1 MPGFCQRARQK
12 RQKQRRENFPRKSIH
27 VKNNASLKINSG
39 DKVVCAG
46 EINIGNGSSFAS
58 AAGVNLWA
66 KGLNVESG
74 KEVSLE
80 GTTYF
85 ADDLTISGKNNNVKL
100 AGNYYG
106 FGSEKSA

>member
-1 MPGFCQRARQK
+1 M
-12 RQKQRRENFPRKSIH
+12 
-27 VKNNASLKINSG
+27 
-39 DKVVCAG
+39 
-46 EINIGNGSSFAS
+46 
-58 AAGVNLWA
+58 NLWA

-106 FGSEKSA
+106 FGSEKSALNENCLFKNIYSGTGENAENTGNTAAQKEC

>member
-1 MPGFCQRARQK
+1 MLLL
-12 RQKQRRENFPRKSIH
+12 KSITEIR
-27 VKNNASLKINSG
+27 LGI
-39 DKVVCAG
+39 CAG

-58 AAGVNLWA
+58 AAGVNNQA

-85 ADDLTISGKNNNVKL
+85 LQMT
-100 AGNYYG
+100 
-106 FGSEKSA
+106 